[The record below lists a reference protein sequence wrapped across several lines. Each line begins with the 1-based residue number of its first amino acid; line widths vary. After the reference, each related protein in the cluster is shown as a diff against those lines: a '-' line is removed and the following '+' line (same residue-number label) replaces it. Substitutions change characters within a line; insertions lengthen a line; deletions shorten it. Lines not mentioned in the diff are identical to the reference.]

1 MGVFNINNGWDY
13 QLSNYWSRWSLSNFL
28 DMNHIYH
35 LNRDGIHNY
44 QIGYSWFYISLYSIS
59 HYIYIYIS
67 HVHVEIPRFHGS
79 IFNPN
84 IYRAYVS
91 SCINTT
97 SPTPATHLP
106 PAAAGSARRSACSP
120 RARCARV
127 ATTDRL
133 MGAGNVFGTVGR
145 AVFFLNDTGPGM
157 LLKKLRT
164 WHKHPEKPG
173 SRVIFTCE
181 I

>member
-1 MGVFNINNGWDY
+1 
-13 QLSNYWSRWSLSNFL
+13 
-28 DMNHIYH
+28 MNHIYH

-59 HYIYIYIS
+59 HYIYIS

-91 SCINTT
+91 SCISTT

-145 AVFFLNDTGPGM
+145 AVFFFEWHWAGHVVEKTQNLAQTPRKAWIKGNFYLWNLALSCRETYLEWQNDDG
-157 LLKKLRT
+157 
-164 WHKHPEKPG
+164 
-173 SRVIFTCE
+173 ID
-181 I
+181 

>member
-1 MGVFNINNGWDY
+1 MMIFKQFSWYEPYLHIFTIWIGMEFIITK
-13 QLSNYWSRWSLSNFL
+13 L
-28 DMNHIYH
+28 DIV
-35 LNRDGIHNY
+35 G
-44 QIGYSWFYISLYSIS
+44 SIS
-59 HYIYIYIS
+59 VYILYLIIYIHIS

-84 IYRAYVS
+84 IYRAYIS
-91 SCINTT
+91 SCISTT